1 MSPGPLLKV
10 PPLVFSEVPQLS
22 QRSGERTALSRRS
35 QEDMMLRYM
44 MKQANNES
52 ARNSLTDAQVTKVFR
67 EGF

>member
-1 MSPGPLLKV
+1 
-10 PPLVFSEVPQLS
+10 
-22 QRSGERTALSRRS
+22 
-35 QEDMMLRYM
+35 MMLRYM